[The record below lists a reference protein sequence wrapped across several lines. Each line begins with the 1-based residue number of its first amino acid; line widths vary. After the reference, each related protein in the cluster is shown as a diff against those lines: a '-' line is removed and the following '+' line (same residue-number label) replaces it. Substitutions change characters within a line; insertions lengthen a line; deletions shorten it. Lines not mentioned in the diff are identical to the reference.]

1 MWPGRTLEKGMR
13 PEDRQPRWESCVTA
27 FTFAGAVVAG
37 RLHGSLPRAGIT
49 ALDTEETNNGQAE
62 ERREQSVAKA
72 HHFKRSR
79 KHGTTR
85 VVCRFDT
92 AFLFLGR
99 KKGGARRSSLAEET
113 LLCTVLFQERRSVV
127 LRSTGGRR
135 THKIT
140 LRRTPTPPVNT
151 HKTKQKLST
160 AALKV

>member
-1 MWPGRTLEKGMR
+1 MR

-27 FTFAGAVVAG
+27 FTFAGAGCRRGAV

-62 ERREQSVAKA
+62 KREQSVAKA

-99 KKGGARRSSLAEET
+99 KKGGARKEQPGRGDAAVR
-113 LLCTVLFQERRSVV
+113 TVLFQERRSVV
-127 LRSTGGRR
+127 LRSTGGRKA
-135 THKIT
+135 HKIT
-140 LRRTPTPPVNT
+140 LEKKKTTPTPQVDT
-151 HKTKQKLST
+151 HTTTTTKKNL
-160 AALKV
+160 AGMR